1 MNSSS
6 SQEQPQ
12 FFARSKT
19 PESPRP
25 VHIPEPSNIPVL
37 ENQTDPIFNLM
48 STHLDPPFAA
58 RNMTA
63 MDHEIAQLTAAQAAA
78 NAEATQIIGLEQN
91 RDANAT
97 PQTSEEAQSLGD
109 LRGMPSMVQE
119 TARTQDQSDTSIN
132 IKQFTPSSAQ
142 PAAPVDSHEPA
153 ISSMTDP
160 PPNLSS
166 SHPSTAENSLP
177 ALQLNEPV
185 TVEEPPD
192 IAEHAQEAS
201 TEDHAGTEV
210 NYQALL
216 DNIISSKEAEPP
228 AASTTSTS
236 TSQPPE
242 SADVSSSS
250 AAPPTSFATPVAGLP
265 PRPPPQEKPAIH
277 PNYALGQDISTYH
290 YPQTHSNTQPSQAS
304 ALSNSYRPAQFPPQN
319 VIAPALAV
327 PGSNGLPPPPLA
339 SFQQPPKPAEQSE
352 PSPSGFTQQQEDA
365 VRMGGKVERGS
376 REDERPWPRD
386 IQQKYDQFLRDEEV
400 YTKEGAWDKFP
411 RDSRLFVGNLPTEIV
426 TKRDIFHIFHRFG
439 RLAQISIKQAYGF
452 VQFMDKEACETAL
465 HTEQGGKI
473 KDRNM
478 HLEISKPPKNSR
490 NQASAAGEQLRA
502 SHYRRSRSPDR
513 RPNSRGQRNNKD
525 RHGRNPPFSDFR
537 DEPRRR
543 DDYRPARSPSPRGFR
558 GRDNY
563 RGGDRSPGGYRGG
576 RERSR
581 SPYGRG
587 GPRYDRSPSP
597 RRRSIDDDDML
608 PIPKR
613 HPRDVPDVQ
622 VLLFENLDRQFVEY
636 VEKGFRDRGLRV
648 GILVMPNVPLQ
659 AVVRRQILEGVLAV
673 VKLGRDALNTGRI
686 PIQIFDRSG
695 GASNVRFEGIYV
707 FQTLLLY
714 ILAYTYLASRICR
727 GTFHSS

>member
-1 MNSSS
+1 MSSS
-6 SQEQPQ
+6 SPEEQAH

-25 VHIPEPSNIPVL
+25 IHIPEPSNIPVL
-37 ENQTDPIFNLM
+37 ENQIDPVFNLM
-48 STHLDPPFAA
+48 STHLDPPYAA

-63 MDHEIAQLTAAQAAA
+63 MDHEIAQLDAAQAVAVAA
-78 NAEATQIIGLEQN
+78 DSQAVQNGSAKEIGDENMIRQNGEGSHNLEIQEVSPALHNAAVAKEQTDTPLNNKQSSPFPVQPVASVDTLE
-91 RDANAT
+91 
-97 PQTSEEAQSLGD
+97 
-109 LRGMPSMVQE
+109 
-119 TARTQDQSDTSIN
+119 
-132 IKQFTPSSAQ
+132 
-142 PAAPVDSHEPA
+142 PAA
-153 ISSMTDP
+153 SSVTDP
-160 PPNLSS
+160 QPD
-166 SHPSTAENSLP
+166 PSTSYPFAEDASSQQPSENT
-177 ALQLNEPV
+177 
-185 TVEEPPD
+185 TVEEPR
-192 IAEHAQEAS
+192 ITTEQTQESS
-201 TEDHAGTEV
+201 TTAAIEGSEV

-216 DNIISSKEAEPP
+216 DNIVSPKETDPP
-228 AASTTSTS
+228 ATSTTSAS
-236 TSQPPE
+236 TPHPSE
-242 SADVSSSS
+242 SAGISHSSS
-250 AAPPTSFATPVAGLP
+250 AVPPSSYAPPIAGLP

-277 PNYALGQDISTYH
+277 PNYTPGQDISTYH
-290 YPQTHSNTQPSQAS
+290 FPQMHHANPQASQAS
-304 ALSNSYRPAQFPPQN
+304 PSNNSYRPAQYPPQN
-319 VIAPALAV
+319 VLSPALAG

-339 SFQQPPKPAEQSE
+339 SFQQPQRPVEQPE
-352 PSPSGFTQQQEDA
+352 RSPVSFTQQQEDA
-365 VRMGGKVERGS
+365 VRIGGKPERGS
-376 REDERPWPRD
+376 REDQQPWPRE

-478 HLEISKPPKNSR
+478 HLETSKPPKNSR
-490 NQASAAGEQLRA
+490 SQASAAGEQLRA

-513 RPNSRGQRNNKD
+513 RPNSRGQRGNND
-525 RHGRNPPFSDFR
+525 RYKRNPPFSDFR

-563 RGGDRSPGGYRGG
+563 RGDRDRSPTGYRGG
-576 RERSR
+576 RDRSR

-587 GPRYDRSPSP
+587 GNRYNRSPSP
-597 RRRSIDDDDML
+597 RRRSIDEDDML

-622 VLLFENLDRQFVEY
+622 VLLFEELDRQFVEY

-648 GILVMPNVPLQ
+648 GVTVMPNVSLQ
-659 AVVRRQILEGVLAV
+659 AVIRRQILEGVHAV
-673 VKLGRDALNTGRI
+673 VKLARDALNTGRI
-686 PIQIFDRSG
+686 PIQIFDRSNG
-695 GASNVRFEGIYV
+695 VSNVRFEG
-707 FQTLLLY
+707 TSPSLCLL
-714 ILAYTYLASRICR
+714 
-727 GTFHSS
+727 